1 MFICDISVL
10 NKYGKQKIDDM
21 LIKYNIDWRIMVVIL
36 VMDQIPGV
44 SQARLIP
51 FLQTDKGNVTR
62 IIQCMEKKGII
73 YRKADTIDQRYKL
86 CCLTNEGLKLIP
98 ELKKILKQWEEEC
111 FSGLTKEEVVLYRKV
126 NEIITNNLV
135 GEWEEEGNSSCLK

>member
-62 IIQCMEKKGII
+62 IIQCMEKKELYIEKLTRLI
-73 YRKADTIDQRYKL
+73 KDTNY
-86 CCLTNEGLKLIP
+86 
-98 ELKKILKQWEEEC
+98 
-111 FSGLTKEEVVLYRKV
+111 VV
-126 NEIITNNLV
+126 
-135 GEWEEEGNSSCLK
+135 